1 MPARVLSLLLLS
13 LLCTAPLAAQSSGIA
28 IAAGTPEDQ
37 ELQTIS
43 AEPDEAKKIEM
54 FKTFVEK
61 FASNPAAVAYGNWQ
75 LAQLY
80 LNQGEL
86 KQALDT
92 GDKALAAA
100 PNNLELLA
108 SQAQTAQQMK
118 LHSKVVEYAIRGG
131 EVYNAIGK
139 TRPEGM
145 SDERF
150 ASEVDTAKHSGKPS
164 YDYLETAALNAF
176 ASIDNPKARFGYV
189 EKFETA
195 FPNSRFSEQI
205 AQYGMFSLQEMR
217 ESTRA
222 IAYGEK
228 LLAKNP
234 ESMATLVLLAGLYAE
249 DQKVGNPVK
258 AMTYAKKVLT
268 LANAEAP
275 DADETR
281 KLSAGVAYS
290 TMGYALLRQEKTTA
304 AIPELKRGAALLK
317 QDPGSYSTVLYRL
330 GYAYAKLNRK
340 AEARQ
345 VLQEAITVQGPFQQ
359 ACRELLAKVN
369 AGGPKR

>member
-43 AEPDEAKKIEM
+43 AEADEAKKIEM

-61 FASNPAAVAYGNWQ
+61 FAGNPAAVAYGNWQ

-80 LNQGEL
+80 VNQGEL
-86 KQALDT
+86 KQALDA
-92 GDKALAAA
+92 GDKALASA

-131 EVYNAIGK
+131 EAYNAIGK
-139 TRPEGM
+139 TKPEGM

-150 ASEVDTAKHSGKPS
+150 ASEVETARHSGKPS
-164 YDYLETAALNAF
+164 YEYLETAALNAF
-176 ASIDNPKARFGYV
+176 ASIDNPKARFAYV

-195 FPNSRFSEQI
+195 FPNSRFAEQI

-217 ESTRA
+217 ESSRA

-258 AMTYAKKVLT
+258 AMTYAKKVLA

-345 VLQEAITVQGPFQQ
+345 VLQEAVKVDGPFQQ

>member
-1 MPARVLSLLLLS
+1 MPARVLSLLLIS
-13 LLCTAPLAAQSSGIA
+13 LLCTAPLGAQSSGIA

-37 ELQTIS
+37 ELQTIT
-43 AEPDEAKKIEM
+43 AETEAAKRIEM
-54 FKTFVEK
+54 FKAFVQK
-61 FASNPAAVAYGNWQ
+61 FSSNPAAVAYGNWQ

-80 LNQGEL
+80 VEEGEL
-86 KQALDT
+86 QQGLDT

-118 LHSKVVEYAIRGG
+118 LNAKVIEYAIRGG
-131 EVYNAIGK
+131 EAYNGIGK
-139 TRPEGM
+139 TKPEGM
-145 SDERF
+145 SDDRF
-150 ASEVDTAKHSGKPS
+150 ASEVETAKHNGKPS
-164 YDYLETAALNAF
+164 YEYLETAALNAF
-176 ASIDNPKARFGYV
+176 ASVNDPKARFAYV
-189 EKFETA
+189 EQFDKA

-217 ESTRA
+217 ESARA

-249 DQKVGNPVK
+249 DQKVGNPLK

-340 AEARQ
+340 AEARE
-345 VLQEAITVQGPFQQ
+345 VLQEAVNVNGPFQQ

-369 AGGPKR
+369 AGPKK

>member
-1 MPARVLSLLLLS
+1 MPARMLSLLLIS
-13 LLCTAPLAAQSSGIA
+13 LLCAARLAAQSSSIA

-43 AEPDEAKKIEM
+43 AEQDAAKRTEM

-80 LNQGEL
+80 VEEGEL
-86 KQALDT
+86 QQGLEA

-108 SQAQTAQQMK
+108 FQAQTAQQMK
-118 LHSKVVEYAIRGG
+118 LNAKVIEYAIRGG
-131 EVYNAIGK
+131 EAYNAIGK
-139 TRPEGM
+139 TKPEGM

-150 ASEVDTAKHSGKPS
+150 TSEVQTAKLSGKPS
-164 YDYLETAALNAF
+164 YEYLETAGLNAF
-176 ASIDNPKARFGYV
+176 ASVNDPKARFAYV
-189 EKFETA
+189 EKFEQA

-217 ESTRA
+217 ESSRA

-234 ESMATLVLLAGLYAE
+234 DSMATLVLLAGLYAE
-249 DQKVGNPVK
+249 DPKVGNPLK

-268 LANAEAP
+268 LANADAA

-281 KLSAGVAYS
+281 KLSAGAAYS
-290 TMGYALLRQEKTTA
+290 TMGYAFLKQEKYLA

-340 AEARQ
+340 AAARD
-345 VLQEAITVQGPFQQ
+345 VLQEAINVNGPFQQ

-369 AGGPKR
+369 AVPKK